1 MSGSDSAG
9 VNAMVPGRKCE
20 PRTQLKPILFGFEP
34 LGHASFLHFL
44 GWTHVKVW
52 TSSDLSWVSSFFFV
66 KIDFFTLKPFWKGK
80 TTPTPVR
87 FVRCIV
93 GVMRVRD
100 FSTATEVVMGRG
112 TEGMRLAPSL
122 YKWNLFFFSFGD
134 PTCHSISC
142 LCSIVGRSRPGSR
155 WRFCNPK

>member
-52 TSSDLSWVSSFFFV
+52 TSSDLSWVSSFFFCENR
-66 KIDFFTLKPFWKGK
+66 FFHFEALLEGQNNPYSRQIRQVHRG
-80 TTPTPVR
+80 
-87 FVRCIV
+87 
-93 GVMRVRD
+93 RD
-100 FSTATEVVMGRG
+100 AR
-112 TEGMRLAPSL
+112 A
-122 YKWNLFFFSFGD
+122 
-134 PTCHSISC
+134 
-142 LCSIVGRSRPGSR
+142 
-155 WRFCNPK
+155 